1 MSHFCPIFCGI
12 LHNLSLKVFDLYW
25 ERRIWGGGE
34 GFGVKKG
41 GLGAGLVFGALHP
54 ILTNFE
60 LFSPDFL
67 QDFIPM
73 PIEKSLIAIGNGE
86 CGGKTSNFGQ
96 KMFISGHF
104 LYVWGFARHFERV
117 LPDFEPFLT
126 NFLRDFTQPL
136 SKSLWLL
143 IGGVHLG

>member
-1 MSHFCPIFCGI
+1 MG
-12 LHNLSLKVFDLYW
+12 LK
-25 ERRIWGGGE
+25 R
-34 GFGVKKG
+34 
-41 GLGAGLVFGALHP
+41 AGLVFGGFARYFQRVLP
-54 ILTNFE
+54 DFE
-60 LFSPDFL
+60 PFPLSFL
-67 QDFIPM
+67 QDFIPT
-73 PIEKSLIAIGNGE
+73 PLKKSLIAIGNGE